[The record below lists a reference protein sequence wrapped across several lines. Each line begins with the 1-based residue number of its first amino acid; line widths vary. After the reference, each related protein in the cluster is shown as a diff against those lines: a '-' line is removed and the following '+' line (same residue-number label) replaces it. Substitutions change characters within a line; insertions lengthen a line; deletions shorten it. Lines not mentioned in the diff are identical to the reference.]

1 MGQLYDLEKRFDYEN
16 GFYATADPSRFSK
29 FISHLEFFKRTSN
42 IRGEIVEFGIFK
54 GNSFFRWIKFRDLL
68 EQTSSRKIIGF
79 DVFGDFPEANF
90 EDDKLRRDAFVKET
104 KGGKSISYDELIELL
119 EKQNLRKNV
128 DIIEGDILKTL
139 DVYLQNNPQLK
150 ISLLHIDVDLY
161 EPTKY
166 ILESLYSKV
175 TKGGI
180 IILDDYGAFAGTNKA
195 VDDFFKNQVEVN
207 KLPYS
212 NAISYI
218 VK

>member
-1 MGQLYDLEKRFDYEN
+1 MGNLYNLERRFEYEN

-29 FISHLEFFKRTSN
+29 FISHLEFFKRTSK

-79 DVFGDFPEANF
+79 DIFGDFPEANF
-90 EDDKLRRDAFVKET
+90 EQDKLKRDAFVAET
-104 KGGKSISYDELIELL
+104 KGGKSISYHEIIELL
-119 EKQNLRKNV
+119 NEQNLNKNV
-128 DIIEGDILKTL
+128 EIIEGDILLTL
-139 DVYLQNNPQLK
+139 DKYLDNNPHLK

-161 EPTKY
+161 EPTK
-166 ILESLYSKV
+166 IVLEKLYKRV

-180 IILDDYGAFAGTNKA
+180 IVLDDYGAFAGTNKA
-195 VDDFFKNQVEVN
+195 VDDFFENKVEIN

>member
-104 KGGKSISYDELIELL
+104 KGGKSISYDELIQLL

-195 VDDFFKNQVEVN
+195 VDDFFKNQVEVK

>member
-1 MGQLYDLEKRFDYEN
+1 MGDLYNLERRFEYEN

-29 FISHLEFFKRTSN
+29 FISHLEFFKRTSK

-79 DVFGDFPEANF
+79 DIFGDFPEANF
-90 EDDKLRRDAFVKET
+90 EQDKLKRDAFVAET
-104 KGGKSISYDELIELL
+104 KGGKSISYHEIIELL
-119 EKQNLRKNV
+119 NEQNLNKNV
-128 DIIEGDILKTL
+128 EIIEGDILLTL
-139 DVYLQNNPQLK
+139 DKYLDNNPHLK

-161 EPTKY
+161 EPTK
-166 ILESLYSKV
+166 IVLEKLYKRV

-180 IILDDYGAFAGTNKA
+180 IVLDDYGAFAGTNKA
-195 VDDFFKNQVEVN
+195 VDDFFENKVEIN